1 MAKITKILIANRG
14 EIALRVMRTARS
26 LGIKTVAVYSD
37 ADAAAP
43 HTIAADEA
51 VCIGAAPVGQSYL
64 RGDAII
70 AAAQHCGADAI
81 HPGYGFLSE
90 NADFA
95 AAVEE
100 AGITFIGPTAEAID
114 LMGNKAAAKRLMIEA
129 GVPCVPGY
137 EEKDQTEARLLAAGS
152 DIGFPLMVKAAA
164 GGGGRGMRLV
174 HAEQDLKG
182 ALESARSEA
191 ENAFGSGELIL
202 EKAIIKPRHV
212 EIQVF
217 ADNFGHTVHFGERDC
232 SVQRRHQKVIE
243 ESPCPVM
250 TPELRAQ
257 MGQAAVDAAKS
268 INYRGAG
275 TVEFLLDAE
284 GEFYFLEMNTRLQV
298 EHPVTEAVTGVD
310 LVALQIQVA
319 EGLPLGLSQDDIQ
332 LEGAAIEIRLYAEDP
347 ANGFLPATGR
357 VELWQPAAIDGVRYD
372 AGIVSGQAIS
382 PFYDPMMAKIIAY
395 GSSREIARQRL
406 LAALRAT
413 PLFGLPNNRDFLI
426 ACLERDAF
434 IAGQATTAFIAENF
448 SEQDFAVPP
457 VSAHEQVMLGV
468 AHFVQAQIRHQAQAI
483 AVGDHY
489 LNFSTLGGTRSL
501 LKFRQGEEPCAA
513 EIRVSNAGAVHVLID
528 DQGFDVRVLKRT
540 ASHLS
545 CVINGHTHA
554 MDMLALGQL
563 LHCSIDGRQIVSEN
577 VTGRS
582 AADDTT
588 AGSGR
593 VTAPMHG
600 SVIKVS
606 VAKGEQVSIGQQICV
621 VEAMKMQ
628 HEITAEIDGIVE
640 DVFVTNG
647 QQVAAGDMLAEIVE
661 GSE

>member
-1 MAKITKILIANRG
+1 MAKISKILIANRG
-14 EIALRVMRTARS
+14 EIALRVMRTARA
-26 LGIKTVAVYSD
+26 LGIKTVAVYSEAD
-37 ADAAAP
+37 ADAP
-43 HTIAADEA
+43 HAREADEA

-64 RGDAII
+64 RGEAIV
-70 AAAQHCGADAI
+70 AAAQQCGADAI

-100 AGITFIGPTAEAID
+100 AGIIFIGPTAEAIN
-114 LMGNKAAAKRLMIEA
+114 LMGNKAAAKRLMIQA

-137 EEKDQTEARLLAAGS
+137 EDKDQSEARLLAAGAE
-152 DIGFPLMVKAAA
+152 IGFPLMVKAAA

-217 ADNFGHTVHFGERDC
+217 SDSFGHTVHFGERDC

-250 TPELRAQ
+250 TPALRAK
-257 MGQAAVDAAKS
+257 MGQAAVDAAQS

-284 GEFYFLEMNTRLQV
+284 EEFYFLEMNTRLQV

-319 EGLPLGLSQDDIQ
+319 EGLPLGLTQDDIA
-332 LEGAAIEIRLYAEDP
+332 LTGAAIEIRLYAEDP
-347 ANGFLPATGR
+347 AKGFLPATGR
-357 VELWQPAAIDGVRYD
+357 VELWQPADIEGVRYD

-382 PFYDPMMAKIIAY
+382 PFYDPMLAKIIAY

-413 PLFGLPNNRDFLI
+413 PLFGIPNNRDFLI
-426 ACLERDAF
+426 DCLERDAF
-434 IAGQATTAFIAENF
+434 IDGAATTAFIAENF
-448 SEQDFAVPP
+448 TDEDFAPPP
-457 VSAHEQVMLGV
+457 VSRHEHVMLGV
-468 AHFVQAQIRHQAQAI
+468 GHFVQAQIRHQAQAI
-483 AVGDHY
+483 NVGDHY
-489 LNFSTLGGTRSL
+489 LNFSTLGETRSL
-501 LKFRQGEEPCAA
+501 LKFAQGEDLCAA
-513 EIRVSNAGAVHVLID
+513 EVKVSNAGAMQVLIE
-528 DQGFDVRVLKRT
+528 DQCFDVRIVSRSATQLT
-540 ASHLS
+540 
-545 CVINGHTHA
+545 CVIDGQTHS
-554 MDMLALGQL
+554 MDMLAIDRL
-563 LHCSIDGRQIVSEN
+563 LNCSIDGRLRVSEN
-577 VTGRS
+577 LTGRS
-582 AADDTT
+582 AASDTA

-606 VAKGEQVSIGQQICV
+606 VAKGEQVTIGQQICV

-628 HEITAEIDGIVE
+628 HEIIAEIDGTVDE
-640 DVFVTNG
+640 VFVAAG
-647 QQVAAGDMLAEIVE
+647 QQVAAGDILAEIVE
-661 GSE
+661 DVE

>member
-1 MAKITKILIANRG
+1 MAKISKILIANRG
-14 EIALRVMRTARS
+14 EIALRVMRTARA
-26 LGIKTVAVYSD
+26 LGIKTVAVYSEAD
-37 ADAAAP
+37 ADAP
-43 HTIAADEA
+43 HAKEADEA
-51 VCIGAAPVGQSYL
+51 ICIGAAPVGQSYL
-64 RGDAII
+64 RGEAIV
-70 AAAQHCGADAI
+70 AAAQQCGADAI

-100 AGITFIGPTAEAID
+100 AGIIFIGPTAEAID
-114 LMGNKAAAKRLMIEA
+114 LMGNKAAAKRLMIQA

-137 EEKDQTEARLLAAGS
+137 EDKDQSEARLLAAGAE
-152 DIGFPLMVKAAA
+152 IGFPVMVKAAA

-202 EKAIIKPRHV
+202 EKAIIRPRHV

-217 ADNFGHTVHFGERDC
+217 SDSFGHTVHFGERDC

-250 TPELRAQ
+250 TPTLRAK
-257 MGQAAVDAAKS
+257 MGQAAVDAAQS

-284 GEFYFLEMNTRLQV
+284 GNFYFLEMNTRLQV

-319 EGLPLGLSQDDIQ
+319 EGLPLGLTQDDIT
-332 LEGAAIEIRLYAEDP
+332 LTGAAIEIRLYAEDP

-357 VELWQPAAIDGVRYD
+357 VELWQPADIVGVRYD

-382 PFYDPMMAKIIAY
+382 PFYDPMLAKIIAY
-395 GSSREIARQRL
+395 GGSREIARQRL

-413 PLFGLPNNRDFLI
+413 PLFGIPNNRDFLI

-434 IAGQATTAFIAENF
+434 IDGAATTAFIAENF
-448 SEQDFAVPP
+448 TDEDFASPP
-457 VSAHEQVMLGV
+457 VSRHEQVMLGV
-468 AHFVQAQIRHQAQAI
+468 GHFVQAQIRHQAQAI
-483 AVGDHY
+483 NVGDHY
-489 LNFSTLGGTRSL
+489 LNFSTLGETRSL
-501 LKFRQGEEPCAA
+501 LKFAQGEDLYAA
-513 EIRVSNAGAVHVLID
+513 AVKVSNAGAIQVLIE
-528 DQGFDVRVLKRT
+528 DQHFDVRVVSRSATKLT
-540 ASHLS
+540 
-545 CVINGHTHA
+545 CVIDGQTHS
-554 MDMLALGQL
+554 MDMLATGRL
-563 LHCSIDGRQIVSEN
+563 LHCSIDGRLCVSEN
-577 VTGRS
+577 LTGRAA
-582 AADDTT
+582 AADNT

-606 VAKGEQVSIGQQICV
+606 VAKGEQVTIGQQICV

-628 HEITAEIDGIVE
+628 HEIIAEIDGTVDE
-640 DVFVTNG
+640 VFVTAG

-661 GSE
+661 DVE